1 MWTLSEREKERERER
16 ERETFSIENKRTQKH
31 DKRERERTKKKK
43 KKIVENAKRQKKK
56 KRMAFLSSSS
66 STIIARGVGVE
77 KSVVAHWMMATT
89 TPCAAARGKCGCGGG
104 GGGGGGVTASP
115 KRRLYALTA
124 ARMRMSEEEEEN
136 GEKTRRRTTT
146 NTKKTGKTGM
156 LNRVPNVAQ
165 SKDILLS
172 GVKRASRITHTSG
185 MRVPLLKERNK
196 SAKQL
201 DGLTTGLCKPLG
213 EYVKGFPK
221 INRLHPFEKAMLELT
236 VDPETY
242 VKTIREVDAARKA
255 MLTMGKEYSSR
266 AKNGKTERE
275 TKAIREEGFK
285 NMEARFVKSQ
295 AKFEKLK
302 EMAKKL
308 RRLPVA
314 ELETPTVA
322 MVGAPNVGKSSLVRS
337 VSSGVPEVNNYPFT
351 TRGVVMGHFFIED
364 RRHVVTDTPG
374 LIFRADEERNK
385 IERLAIATLEHL
397 PVCAVFVTDLSGLS
411 GTSVEDQLALR
422 NELRERFASRRP
434 WLDVLSKCELVPALG
449 GKLDNSL
456 ETTWTEED
464 TKSAETA
471 AKMLKESGAL
481 VTSVADGAG
490 IAELKVV
497 LEDERLY
504 DGIEELKR
512 SKFRNDADSNAADE

>member
-1 MWTLSEREKERERER
+1 
-16 ERETFSIENKRTQKH
+16 
-31 DKRERERTKKKK
+31 
-43 KKIVENAKRQKKK
+43 
-56 KRMAFLSSSS
+56 MAFLSSSSS

-77 KSVVAHWMMATT
+77 KSVVAHWMMTTT
-89 TPCAAARGKCGCGGG
+89 TPCAASRGKCGCGGG

-115 KRRLYALTA
+115 TRRLYALTA

-464 TKSAETA
+464 TKSAEAA

>member
-1 MWTLSEREKERERER
+1 MLS
-16 ERETFSIENKRTQKH
+16 FSRAAATTSLKPISPPR
-31 DKRERERTKKKK
+31 RFGLVVASSR
-43 KKIVENAKRQKKK
+43 
-56 KRMAFLSSSS
+56 SSSS
-66 STIIARGVGVE
+66 SSFVGARSSVARVFQQQQQQQQRRKKKRCCSCCCSGR
-77 KSVVAHWMMATT
+77 SCRSFVVAS
-89 TPCAAARGKCGCGGG
+89 GKRDDDDNDGRKQSF
-104 GGGGGGVTASP
+104 AEN
-115 KRRLYALTA
+115 
-124 ARMRMSEEEEEN
+124 EE
-136 GEKTRRRTTT
+136 KIWTTRRA
-146 NTKKTGKTGM
+146 KTGI

-172 GVKRASRITHTSG
+172 GLKRSQRITHTSG
-185 MRVPLLKERNK
+185 LRVPLLKERNK

-201 DGLTTGLCKPLG
+201 DGLTTALCKPLG

-221 INRLHPFEKAMLELT
+221 IERLHPFERALLELT
-236 VDPETY
+236 VDPEVY
-242 VKTIREVDAARKA
+242 AKTIAEVDQARKS

-266 AKNGKTERE
+266 AKNGKTEKE
-275 TKAIREEGFK
+275 TKAVREEGFK

-374 LIFRADEERNK
+374 LIFRVDEERNK
-385 IERLAIATLEHL
+385 IEKLAIATLEHL

-422 NELRERFASRRP
+422 EELRERFASRRP

-449 GKLDNSL
+449 GKLDESL
-456 ETTWTEED
+456 ESTWTEED
-464 TKSAETA
+464 TKNTEAA
-471 AKMLKESGAL
+471 AKMLKESGAM
-481 VTSVADGAG
+481 VTSVADGVG
-490 IAELKVV
+490 IAELKAA
-497 LEDERLY
+497 LENEQLY
-504 DGIEELKR
+504 DSILELKR
-512 SKFRNDADSNAADE
+512 SKFRADDDEDDEGEERS

>member
-1 MWTLSEREKERERER
+1 MRSSATTTLTTRRRNRSG
-16 ERETFSIENKRTQKH
+16 TFCKNRRKTTTPFSVAS
-31 DKRERERTKKKK
+31 D
-43 KKIVENAKRQKKK
+43 
-56 KRMAFLSSSS
+56 SSSS
-66 STIIARGVGVE
+66 SSSSSGGEETKYSRDEKETKERTI
-77 KSVVAHWMMATT
+77 SATT
-89 TPCAAARGKCGCGGG
+89 KN
-104 GGGGGGVTASP
+104 
-115 KRRLYALTA
+115 
-124 ARMRMSEEEEEN
+124 M
-136 GEKTRRRTTT
+136 
-146 NTKKTGKTGM
+146 KTGV

-172 GVKRASRITHTSG
+172 GLKRSSRITHTSG
-185 MRVPLLKERNK
+185 LRVPLLKERNK

-201 DGLTTGLCKPLG
+201 DGLTTALCKPLG

-221 INRLHPFEKAMLELT
+221 IDRLHPFEKALLELT

-242 VKTIREVDAARKA
+242 AKTISEVDQARKS

-266 AKNGKTERE
+266 AKNGKTEKE
-275 TKAIREEGFK
+275 AKAVREEGFK

-351 TRGVVMGHFFIED
+351 TRGVIMGHFFIED

-374 LIFRADEERNK
+374 LIFRVDEERNK

-422 NELRERFASRRP
+422 EELRERFASRRP

-449 GKLDNSL
+449 GKLDESL
-456 ETTWTEED
+456 ESTWTEKD
-464 TKSAETA
+464 AKSTEAA
-471 AKMLKESGAL
+471 AKMLKESGAM
-481 VTSVADGAG
+481 VTSVVDGVG
-490 IAELKVV
+490 ISELKAV
-497 LEDERLY
+497 LEDEQLY
-504 DGIEELKR
+504 DSILELKR
-512 SKFRNDADSNAADE
+512 SRFRSDNEDDDEEQR

>member
-1 MWTLSEREKERERER
+1 MTTRRRHRSLG
-16 ERETFSIENKRTQKH
+16 TFCKNRRKTTTPFSVAS
-31 DKRERERTKKKK
+31 D
-43 KKIVENAKRQKKK
+43 
-56 KRMAFLSSSS
+56 SSSS
-66 STIIARGVGVE
+66 SSSSSSGGEETKYSLRDEKETKERTISA
-77 KSVVAHWMMATT
+77 ATT
-89 TPCAAARGKCGCGGG
+89 KN
-104 GGGGGGVTASP
+104 
-115 KRRLYALTA
+115 
-124 ARMRMSEEEEEN
+124 M
-136 GEKTRRRTTT
+136 
-146 NTKKTGKTGM
+146 KTGV

-172 GVKRASRITHTSG
+172 GLKRSSRITHTSG
-185 MRVPLLKERNK
+185 LRVPLLKERNK

-201 DGLTTGLCKPLG
+201 DGLTTALCKPLG

-221 INRLHPFEKAMLELT
+221 IDRLHPFEKALLELT

-242 VKTIREVDAARKA
+242 AKTISEVDQARKS

-266 AKNGKTERE
+266 AKNGKTEKE
-275 TKAIREEGFK
+275 TKAVREEGFK

-351 TRGVVMGHFFIED
+351 TRGVIMGHFFIED

-374 LIFRADEERNK
+374 LIFRVDEERNK

-422 NELRERFASRRP
+422 EELRERFASRRP

-449 GKLDNSL
+449 GKLDESL
-456 ETTWTEED
+456 ESTWTEED
-464 TKSAETA
+464 TKNTEAA
-471 AKMLKESGAL
+471 AKMLKESGAM
-481 VTSVADGAG
+481 VTSVADGVG
-490 IAELKVV
+490 IAELKAA
-497 LEDERLY
+497 LECEQLY
-504 DGIEELKR
+504 DSILELKR
-512 SKFRNDADSNAADE
+512 SKFRVDNDDEDDGEERS

>member
-1 MWTLSEREKERERER
+1 
-16 ERETFSIENKRTQKH
+16 
-31 DKRERERTKKKK
+31 
-43 KKIVENAKRQKKK
+43 
-56 KRMAFLSSSS
+56 MALFS
-66 STIIARGVGVE
+66 STIIARGHNGVE
-77 KSVVAHWMMATT
+77 VVAHWIMATT
-89 TPCAAARGKCGCGGG
+89 PTRYGGCGGT
-104 GGGGGGVTASP
+104 GGGGGGVTASRVRAWHERGRERLLLDART
-115 KRRLYALTA
+115 RRLFYATA
-124 ARMRMSEEEEEN
+124 ARMRMSEEEEEK
-136 GEKTRRRTTT
+136 GEKTRTRTRTT
-146 NTKKTGKTGM
+146 NPKKTGKTGM

-185 MRVPLLKERNK
+185 IRVPLLKERNK

-221 INRLHPFEKAMLELT
+221 IDRLHPFEKAMLELT

-275 TKAIREEGFK
+275 TKAVREEGFK
-285 NMEARFVKSQ
+285 NIEARFVKSQ

-374 LIFRADEERNK
+374 LIFRVDEERNK

-464 TKSAETA
+464 TKSAEAA

-490 IAELKVV
+490 IAELKAV

-512 SKFRNDADSNAADE
+512 SKFRNDADSNAAADDE

>member
-1 MWTLSEREKERERER
+1 MTERERER
-16 ERETFSIENKRTQKH
+16 ENNKR
-31 DKRERERTKKKK
+31 KKKK
-43 KKIVENAKRQKKK
+43 SSSSKRQKKK
-56 KRMAFLSSSS
+56 KRMAFLF
-66 STIIARGVGVE
+66 IIIDHHRARRWRR

-89 TPCAAARGKCGCGGG
+89 TPCAAARGKWWWWRWWWWPVRAWHERGREREPEATTVRFDGGE
-104 GGGGGGVTASP
+104 
-115 KRRLYALTA
+115 
-124 ARMRMSEEEEEN
+124 MQMSEEEEEK

-146 NTKKTGKTGM
+146 KYEENGENRDVESSAERGAIERYFIERRETRVENHAHVWDTSPSAEREEQIRETTG
-156 LNRVPNVAQ
+156 RVN
-165 SKDILLS
+165 D
-172 GVKRASRITHTSG
+172 
-185 MRVPLLKERNK
+185 
-196 SAKQL
+196 
-201 DGLTTGLCKPLG
+201 GLCKPLG

-449 GKLDNSL
+449 GN
-456 ETTWTEED
+456 WTI
-464 TKSAETA
+464 
-471 AKMLKESGAL
+471 
-481 VTSVADGAG
+481 V
-490 IAELKVV
+490 
-497 LEDERLY
+497 
-504 DGIEELKR
+504 
-512 SKFRNDADSNAADE
+512 

>member
-1 MWTLSEREKERERER
+1 MLLFSRAATTTLKPISPPRRFGTVVVASSRSSSS
-16 ERETFSIENKRTQKH
+16 FSFVGARSSVARVFEQQQQR
-31 DKRERERTKKKK
+31 R
-43 KKIVENAKRQKKK
+43 KK
-56 KRMAFLSSSS
+56 KRCCCCCSGRSCRSF
-66 STIIARGVGVE
+66 
-77 KSVVAHWMMATT
+77 VVASGNRDEDDDNDGRKQSFAENEDSGKIGTKGR
-89 TPCAAARGKCGCGGG
+89 AR
-104 GGGGGGVTASP
+104 
-115 KRRLYALTA
+115 
-124 ARMRMSEEEEEN
+124 
-136 GEKTRRRTTT
+136 
-146 NTKKTGKTGM
+146 TGI

-172 GVKRASRITHTSG
+172 GLKRSQRITHTSG
-185 MRVPLLKERNK
+185 LRVPLLKERNK

-201 DGLTTGLCKPLG
+201 DGLTTALCKPLG

-221 INRLHPFEKAMLELT
+221 IERLHPFERALLELT
-236 VDPETY
+236 VDPEVY
-242 VKTIREVDAARKA
+242 AKTIAEVDQARKS

-266 AKNGKTERE
+266 AKNGKTEKE
-275 TKAIREEGFK
+275 TKAVREEGFK

-374 LIFRADEERNK
+374 LIFRVDEERNK
-385 IERLAIATLEHL
+385 IEKLAIATLEHL

-422 NELRERFASRRP
+422 EELRERFASRRP

-449 GKLDNSL
+449 GKMDESL
-456 ETTWTEED
+456 ESTWTEED
-464 TKSAETA
+464 TKNTEAA
-471 AKMLKESGAL
+471 AKMLKENGAM
-481 VTSVADGAG
+481 VTSVADGVG
-490 IAELKVV
+490 IAELKAA
-497 LEDERLY
+497 LENEQLY
-504 DGIEELKR
+504 DSILELKR
-512 SKFRNDADSNAADE
+512 SKFRADNDDEDDGEERS